1 MLEIYCQREYNML
14 FFFME
19 KKMQDEKKNKAI
31 DICIKNNESITP
43 NRLLILD
50 ILSATKLPISAYD
63 IHAIVKEK
71 GKNLN
76 ISSVYRVIEFWAQLK
91 VLHKI
96 SFLNKY
102 ILCDNTEEKHTHITN
117 ICTSCL
123 TVIETC
129 NKAMGLNL
137 EKSSKNLGLILSPNM
152 NIEIP
157 VICESCQ

>member
-1 MLEIYCQREYNML
+1 MLEIYCQRENNML

-102 ILCDNTEEKHTHITN
+102 ILCDNTDEKHTHITN